1 MSNEQKIVIIV
12 EDDLILNLLY
22 ESYLERLGFQTEG
35 ELVYGK
41 TAIEVAK
48 ELEPDLIIM
57 DISLEGEIDGI
68 EAMLEIRKF
77 SDVPVVYITGNSDPY
92 HIERAKKTNPLDYL
106 TKPIEYDDLKKSIE
120 THFKTKAWFSRPL
133 INFYKKCLFTK
144 GVR

>member
-1 MSNEQKIVIIV
+1 MGEKKKVIIV

-41 TAIEVAK
+41 TAIEVTK
-48 ELEPDLIIM
+48 KLKPDLIIM

-77 SDVPVVYITGNSDPY
+77 SDVPVIYITGNSDPY
-92 HIERAKKTNPLDYL
+92 HLERAKETDYIDYL
-106 TKPIEYDDLKKSIE
+106 TKPIEFDDLKAAVKKYFKS
-120 THFKTKAWFSRPL
+120 P
-133 INFYKKCLFTK
+133 IN
-144 GVR
+144 G